1 MRWSK
6 GFAGMLAGTGLCVA
20 GAQVVAGCGK
30 GLQGCEAS
38 RTCDQSPAGGEGDGS
53 SADGASGEGP
63 RGKGGTGGKGGGAGS
78 GATASA
84 AGESSSGGKG
94 GSSTS
99 RGGTGGSTRDD
110 GGAAGETDPRA
121 AGNGGGN
128 VDSEGDGG
136 REDDGTSGAAGEPVA
151 GAPSDRDAPHILA
164 TSPTNGEKGVRSDA
178 EIRVTFSERMDN
190 ESVEAAFHSDS
201 LPAVKLLWDHDSTE
215 LVIQPAE
222 RLMYEDVTE
231 PNAAARFYSFTIAG
245 TAKDVAGNAM
255 GDERTFVFTTL
266 RHLEHTL
273 SVPDKWARKLWHPAN
288 GDADTQALGC
298 TSPTSKLS
306 AGDADDDTALAFVVA
321 FDLQTLPRGAVQW
334 AKATL
339 HAGLEASTMNPY
351 PRLGS
356 LQGYAVSAALD
367 DVLWAVPT
375 TGALGAVATYA
386 SSDHF
391 DEDVLDFLPA
401 AYTAAKPLE
410 FLFRF
415 ETPTDGNGHDST
427 ASVRCDTVSLDLE
440 YWAP

>member
-20 GAQVVAGCGK
+20 GAQALAGCGK

-38 RTCDQSPAGGEGDGS
+38 RACGESPAGGDGDGS
-53 SADGASGEGP
+53 NRDGASGEGP
-63 RGKGGTGGKGGGAGS
+63 RGKGGKGGSGGN

-94 GSSTS
+94 GASTS
-99 RGGTGGSTRDD
+99 KAGTGGSTRDD
-110 GGAAGETDPRA
+110 GGAGGETEPRA
-121 AGNGGGN
+121 AGKGGGTG
-128 VDSEGDGG
+128 DSEGGGGG
-136 REDDGTSGAAGEPVA
+136 RENDGASGAAGEPVT
-151 GAPSDRDAPHILA
+151 GAPTDQDAPHILA
-164 TSPTNGEKGVRSDA
+164 TSPTNGEKGVRADA
-178 EIRVTFSERMDN
+178 ELRVTFSERMDN
-190 ESVEAAFHSDS
+190 ESVEAAFHSDN

-222 RLMYEDVTE
+222 PLMYEDVTE

-273 SVPDKWARKLWHPAN
+273 FVRDKWARKLWHPAN
-288 GDADTQALGC
+288 GEADTQALGC

-321 FDLQTLPRGAVQW
+321 FDLQAVPQGAVEW

-339 HAGLEASTMNPY
+339 HAGLETSQMNPY

-356 LQGYAVSAALD
+356 LQAYAVSTALD
-367 DVLWAVPT
+367 DVVWGVPT
-375 TGALGAVATYA
+375 TGELGAVATYA
-386 SSDHF
+386 SLDHF
-391 DEDVLDFLPA
+391 DQDVLDFLPA
-401 AYTAAKPLE
+401 AYAAAKPLE

-427 ASVRCDTVSLDLE
+427 ATVRCDTVSLDLE